1 MARRR
6 FSRHQRR
13 EPDTERS
20 LYGQTV
26 YTSHTLHRQ
35 EILNL
40 IRGGEDT
47 YTEFKVRL
55 SNPERIAAGIVAM
68 ANTGGGAIIFGVDDN
83 RRIEGLENIE
93 AVEDQLV
100 DICRNQISPPLI
112 PFIDK
117 VAFDNGKRI
126 IVFEMRSTHPPYRT
140 SDGKFYVRIGEN
152 KLEASR
158 EELMRLYNDHRPVEF
173 ENLPLVDA
181 ALSDIDEAHLWTY
194 VRALRGSE
202 FGRKEEYPTVQVL
215 KDMTLAVHF
224 PGVESP
230 DIVPTLG
237 SLLLFGYY
245 ARVPEVF
252 PRSTILAVRY
262 SGTTVTDPVIERAEI
277 GGNLSVIFE
286 RSMNFLA
293 RYVNLWATRADVKLA
308 QTATPENSD
317 GTIAVPRGNYQR
329 NVVIEGL
336 TNALVHRD
344 YSLRDTHTK
353 ILVFDNRVEI
363 INPCRYN
370 MLPVESIRYGIVSAS
385 NPRMKAIFKNPLYGV
400 KTTEGGVPKM
410 LQEGKAFSG
419 HAPEIKIINGEF
431 RLRLDAS

>member
-26 YTSHTLHRQ
+26 YTSHILHRQ

-55 SNPERIAAGIVAM
+55 SNPEKIAAGIVAM
-68 ANTGGGAIIFGVDDN
+68 ANTGGGAIIFGVDDS

-100 DICRNQISPPLI
+100 DICRNQIVPPLI

-126 IVFEMRSTHPPYRT
+126 IVFEMRATHPPYRT
-140 SDGKFYVRIGEN
+140 HDGRFYVRIGEN

-181 ALSDIDEAHLWTY
+181 SLNDIDEAHFWTY
-194 VRALRGSE
+194 VRALRGPD

-224 PGVESP
+224 PGGESP

-237 SLLLFGYY
+237 ALLLFGYFT
-245 ARVPEVF
+245 RVPEVF
-252 PRSTILAVRY
+252 PRSTLHAVRY
-262 SGTTVTDPVIERAEI
+262 SGTSTTDPIIERAEI
-277 GGNLSVIFE
+277 GGSLSVIFE
-286 RSMNFLA
+286 RSMNFIA
-293 RYVNLWATRADVKLA
+293 RYVNLWETRAELKLGQVA
-308 QTATPENSD
+308 IGEKPE
-317 GTIAVPRGNYQR
+317 TQVAIPRGNYQR
-329 NVVIEGL
+329 SVVVEGL
-336 TNALVHRD
+336 TNSLVHRD
-344 YSLRDTHTK
+344 YSLRDMHTK
-353 ILVFDNRVEI
+353 ILIFDNRVEI

-370 MLPVESIRYGIVSAS
+370 MLPIESIRYGIVSAP
-385 NPRMKAIFKNPLYGV
+385 NPRLKAIFKNPLYGL
-400 KTTEGGVPKM
+400 KTTEGGAPVM